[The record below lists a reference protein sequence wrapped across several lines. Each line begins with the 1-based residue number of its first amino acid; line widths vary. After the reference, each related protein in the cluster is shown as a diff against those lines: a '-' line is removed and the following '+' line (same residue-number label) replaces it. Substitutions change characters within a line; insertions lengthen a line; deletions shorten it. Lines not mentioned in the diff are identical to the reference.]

1 MVNTLSEQNLAK
13 TLEQA
18 IIEAIAEA
26 REACDL
32 NGSNSSACAVAWDIV
47 EELQA
52 EKSHRLHS
60 TKTRTYL
67 ENYCQEH
74 PEADECRIYDL

>member
-18 IIEAIAEA
+18 IVEAITEA
-26 REACDL
+26 REACDV
-32 NGSNSSACAVAWDIV
+32 NGGNSSACAVAWDIV

-60 TKTRTYL
+60 TKTQTYL

-74 PEADECRIYDL
+74 PEADECRIYDV